1 MSGEEG
7 NGNAKFAVFVEDN
20 RIQYDTNSLPQLQ
33 LFRHVPIEFGDNAK
47 NCIGNDKAPIGN
59 RQIERAKK
67 GEPVCRQ
74 LKVHLSL
81 NNNFCPVDMGHIG
94 TPLNANPVSTGIGC
108 SSEKEQHISSVTSA
122 GENMKDG
129 LLGAPLSNSVEMEI
143 DRWTKEFNQ
152 YIQLQEEN
160 IRKGVNELSRRH
172 AISLLDAMEKQ
183 INRKLNE
190 KELEMENMNRKNKEL
205 GDRIKQVAE
214 DAQKWHYLA
223 KYNESIVNVLKS
235 NIQQLLAQGTSRAQE
250 GSGESEVDDAVS
262 CTNHWEIVSG
272 SGSEVPTNHRLKCR
286 GCKGKEVSV
295 LLFPCRHLCLCIDC
309 EGFIDICPICQVVKT
324 ASVQVYMS

>member
-1 MSGEEG
+1 MSGGEG
-7 NGNAKFAVFVEDN
+7 NGNAMFAVFVEEN

-33 LFRHVPIEFGDNAK
+33 LFRHVPIEFGDNAT
-47 NCIGNDKAPIGN
+47 NCIGNDEAPIGN
-59 RQIERAKK
+59 CPIERVKK

-74 LKVHLSL
+74 PKVHLSL
-81 NNNFCPVDMGHIG
+81 NSNFCPVEMGHTG
-94 TPLNANPVSTGIGC
+94 TLLNANLVSTGIGC
-108 SSEKEQHISSVTSA
+108 SSEKEERISSVMSA
-122 GENMKDG
+122 SENMKNV
-129 LLGAPLSNSVEMEI
+129 LLCAPLSNSVEMEI
-143 DRWTKEFNQ
+143 DRSTKEFDQ
-152 YIQLQEEN
+152 YIQLQEED

-172 AISLLDAMEKQ
+172 TGSLLSAIEKQ
-183 INRKLNE
+183 INRKLNQ

-214 DAQKWHYLA
+214 DAQKWHYQA
-223 KYNESIVNVLKS
+223 KYNESIVNILKS
-235 NIQQLLAQGTSRAQE
+235 NIQLLLAQGTSRARE

-262 CTNHWEIVSG
+262 CTNHREIVSG
-272 SGSEVPTNHRLKCR
+272 SGNEVPTKHRLKCR

-309 EGFIDICPICQVVKT
+309 EGFNDVCPICKVVKT